1 MRIMNMTHV
10 QDSAT
15 IAADP
20 LTVYAMLTDITRMGE
35 WSPEN
40 CGGRWLGQAAGPAA
54 GARFVGRNRK
64 GPLRWSTVCT
74 VTAADPGHVFAFTV
88 KALGLTV
95 SQWSYVFEDAEGGCV
110 VTERWTDRRPA
121 AARSLGDLV
130 MGVRDRGEHNLAGI
144 RTTLANVKSTA
155 ESVSA

>member
-1 MRIMNMTHV
+1 M
-10 QDSAT
+10 
-15 IAADP
+15 
-20 LTVYAMLTDITRMGE
+20 E
-35 WSPEN
+35 PEN

-130 MGVRDRGEHNLAGI
+130 MGVRDRGEHNSCRYSHDTRQREIDGGVRQRVNA
-144 RTTLANVKSTA
+144 RP
-155 ESVSA
+155 

>member
-1 MRIMNMTHV
+1 MTHV

-64 GPLRWSTVCT
+64 GLLRWSTVCT
-74 VTAADPGHVFAFTV
+74 VTAADPGQLFAFTV
-88 KALGLTV
+88 RALGLTV
-95 SQWSYVFEDAEGGCV
+95 SEWSYVFDDAGGGCL
-110 VTERWTDRRPA
+110 VTERWTDR
-121 AARSLGDLV
+121 
-130 MGVRDRGEHNLAGI
+130 
-144 RTTLANVKSTA
+144 
-155 ESVSA
+155 

>member
-1 MRIMNMTHV
+1 MRIMSMTHV

-20 LTVYAMLTDITRMGE
+20 LAVYAMLSDITRMGE

-64 GPLRWSTVCT
+64 GVLRWSTVCT
-74 VTAADPGHVFAFTV
+74 VTAADPGHLFAFTV

-95 SQWSYVFEDAEGGCV
+95 SEWSYTLEGAEGGCL

-121 AARSLGDLV
+121 AVAPLGDLV
-130 MGVRDRGEHNLAGI
+130 MGVHDRGEHNLAGI